1 VRVDVVGGVVPQL
14 ESLTE
19 SSCLKPNLVLSEI
32 NLSEAG
38 EDAQRQMHDQS
49 ICIFFLPCAVHMRE
63 AAELVYSLSVS
74 LIGNSHFSPSFLSV
88 CQIRHSRTSA
98 ESASPELVSVSTPRG
113 SCIPSIGLQ
122 FQVEKPVN
130 RLYSYIK
137 QGMNIQLTNEAVSFN
152 GVLSPV
158 PN

>member
-74 LIGNSHFSPSFLSV
+74 LIGNSHFSPPFCPYAKYGIVAPQPSRLVLNWCPYRRREARAFRRSV
-88 CQIRHSRTSA
+88 FNSKLKSR
-98 ESASPELVSVSTPRG
+98 
-113 SCIPSIGLQ
+113 
-122 FQVEKPVN
+122 
-130 RLYSYIK
+130 
-137 QGMNIQLTNEAVSFN
+137 
-152 GVLSPV
+152 
-158 PN
+158 